1 MGQQIKRVLKRRR
14 RKAYLT
20 RKNEQVKLG
29 LRPKKSLSV
38 KSVKTA
44 DDDQTT
50 AKKAVAKKAVAKKA
64 PAKKAAKKAEEAT
77 EA

>member
-29 LRPKKSLSV
+29 LKPKKTSRL
-38 KSVKTA
+38 KSAKLDGDEQPSEKKTA
-44 DDDQTT
+44 
-50 AKKAVAKKAVAKKA
+50 AKKA
-64 PAKKAAKKAEEAT
+64 PAKKAPAKKVAKKAEEAA